1 MEQELN
7 IFGLYLTD
15 NPVTEFKNKYKNVID
30 LNEIE
35 TYFDKNIDII
45 VYVDKIK
52 EVNTSKGDKMC
63 FISGSDE
70 LSQIDIVLF
79 PKIYQ
84 KYNNLNHGDIVKISG
99 KVEKRFDK
107 YQIVT
112 NKIEIL

>member
-1 MEQELN
+1 MEQELKV
-7 IFGLYLTD
+7 FGFYLTN
-15 NPVTEFKNKYKNVID
+15 NPITELKSKHSDIVN

-35 TYFDKNIDII
+35 VFFDKVVNII

-70 LSQIDIVLF
+70 LSTTNIVMF
-79 PKIYQ
+79 PKTYE
-84 KYNNLNHGDIVKISG
+84 KYNDISKGNIIFVKG

-107 YQIVT
+107 HQVVV
-112 NKIEIL
+112 NMLEKL